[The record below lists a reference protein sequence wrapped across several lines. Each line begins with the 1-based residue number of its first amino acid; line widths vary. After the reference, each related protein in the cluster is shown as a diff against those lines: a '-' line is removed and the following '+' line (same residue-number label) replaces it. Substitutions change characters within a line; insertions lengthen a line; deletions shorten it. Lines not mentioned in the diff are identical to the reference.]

1 VLLSIYAGLARVT
14 PVQGYVRKV
23 MWGLA
28 SGTGLLGDACSYIYI
43 YIYTQLVDGV
53 NGVSDAV
60 VEPTDN
66 LLYLYRS
73 LVRSRLNC

>member
-1 VLLSIYAGLARVT
+1 MT

-28 SGTGLLGDACSYIYI
+28 SGTGLLGDTCSYIYIYIYI